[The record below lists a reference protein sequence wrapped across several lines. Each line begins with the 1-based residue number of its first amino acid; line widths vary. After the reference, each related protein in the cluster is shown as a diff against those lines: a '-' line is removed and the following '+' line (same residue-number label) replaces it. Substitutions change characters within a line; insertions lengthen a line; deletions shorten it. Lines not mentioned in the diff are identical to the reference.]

1 MNRYFYIDSE
11 GKQKGT
17 FSPEELKNE
26 NIKRDTLVWTQ
37 GMSEWMRASDIS
49 ELNALFIESAGYYP
63 PQQPAPQPV
72 TPPVQQPGAYLGTQ
86 PRTQQMPPKSWL
98 VESIL
103 VTVLPFILCSSIFSL
118 LGIIGI
124 VSASKVES
132 LFQRGDYAAALEASN
147 QAGKWT
153 KITLWISIAWVLLW
167 IIAIVAIFI
176 FAGSLA
182 SISEM
187 VGGNSGYEI

>member
-63 PQQPAPQPV
+63 PQQPAQSIV
-72 TPPVQQPGAYLGTQ
+72 LHSQQ
-86 PRTQQMPPKSWL
+86 
-98 VESIL
+98 
-103 VTVLPFILCSSIFSL
+103 
-118 LGIIGI
+118 
-124 VSASKVES
+124 SASSSENLDNANAPIMSVKEWLITYLIMIIPVVNIVFLFIWAFGNNGENPNKVSWAKAS
-132 LFQRGDYAAALEASN
+132 LI
-147 QAGKWT
+147 WT
-153 KITLWISIAWVLLW
+153 
-167 IIAIVAIFI
+167 AIVVGLYVVVFLIII
-176 FAGSLA
+176 FAFIGSM
-182 SISEM
+182 SELGD
-187 VGGNSGYEI
+187 VLGDSGYEI

>member
-72 TPPVQQPGAYLGTQ
+72 TPPVQQPGAYPGTQ